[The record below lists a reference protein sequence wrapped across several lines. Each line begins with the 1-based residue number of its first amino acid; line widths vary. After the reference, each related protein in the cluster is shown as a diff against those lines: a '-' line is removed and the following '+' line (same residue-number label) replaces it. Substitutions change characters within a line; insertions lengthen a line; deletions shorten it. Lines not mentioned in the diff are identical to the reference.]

1 MEIYKLPQLKNKNFL
16 ESQIRQFTTVK
27 NIIDNIE
34 EESINKFNQVE
45 VIKSTNLLEKRK
57 QNYSR
62 KNTRLFSVKHY
73 QYKNN
78 PKIIHKI
85 ENKLIKNKLKRNIE
99 PKLIYFHE
107 KSLGGDIFSPL
118 NEKYKLLISSI
129 DYNKRCFRNLRNKD
143 FDNIFNDNSNIHK
156 EYIKKLSLEQSI
168 PKKITKR
175 NNNKYKDIKNKNNS
189 YRNSTVSYNKSINNI
204 FLNRIKNIN
213 NNNIKDLIKSKKIN
227 KNNFNYTL
235 YNNKENNSI
244 KKVNSKPNIK
254 YINLFNADKDY
265 EKFVSL
271 LKKQSDKNIKLL
283 NDVKK
288 QETMSKDNLL
298 VSIAR
303 LKGYKSKKSIYC

>member
-1 MEIYKLPQLKNKNFL
+1 MEISKLPQLKNKNFL

-213 NNNIKDLIKSKKIN
+213 NNNIK
-227 KNNFNYTL
+227 
-235 YNNKENNSI
+235 
-244 KKVNSKPNIK
+244 
-254 YINLFNADKDY
+254 
-265 EKFVSL
+265 
-271 LKKQSDKNIKLL
+271 
-283 NDVKK
+283 
-288 QETMSKDNLL
+288 
-298 VSIAR
+298 
-303 LKGYKSKKSIYC
+303 

>member
-1 MEIYKLPQLKNKNFL
+1 MEISKLPQLKNKNFL

-213 NNNIKDLIKSKKIN
+213 NNNIN

-254 YINLFNADKDY
+254 YINLFNADKNY

-271 LKKQSDKNIKLL
+271 VKKQSDKNIKLL